1 MTAAELAK
9 WDIARMN
16 RSLLTRQDW
25 EEMERSV
32 RLADG
37 TWTTYGLGV
46 SKHLVGG
53 RWLVDHGG
61 ESVGF
66 LSQNSV
72 WIDDKT
78 AIVVLTNGD
87 FAGVQDELT
96 EKIAEIVLP
105 KSAQADIGEVARL
118 GDVRTTLTGLV
129 GGKFNAGLFTDN
141 GRYYFNAQTLGD
153 YRTSLRALGPLK
165 SVTATRPPRLR
176 GGFVNRVF
184 QLHYAKKTLVLI
196 TYAEPGVKGRWEQF
210 MIMP

>member
-1 MTAAELAK
+1 M
-9 WDIARMN
+9 
-16 RSLLTRQDW
+16 
-25 EEMERSV
+25 
-32 RLADG
+32 
-37 TWTTYGLGV
+37 
-46 SKHLVGG
+46 
-53 RWLVDHGG
+53 VDHGG

-96 EKIAEIVLP
+96 SKIAAIVLP
-105 KSAQADIGEVARL
+105 KSAQANIGELPRL
-118 GDVRTTLTGLV
+118 GDVRTTLAGLV
-129 GGKFNAGLFTDN
+129 GGKFNPALFTEN

-153 YRTSLRALGPLK
+153 YRASLRALGPLK

-184 QLHYAKKTLVLI
+184 QLHYAKQTLTLI
-196 TYAEPGVKGRWEQF
+196 TYAEPGAKGRWEQF